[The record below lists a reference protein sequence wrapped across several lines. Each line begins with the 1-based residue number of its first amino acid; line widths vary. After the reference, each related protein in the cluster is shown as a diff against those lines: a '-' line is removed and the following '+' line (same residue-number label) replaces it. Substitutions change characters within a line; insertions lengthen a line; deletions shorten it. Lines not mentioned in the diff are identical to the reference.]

1 MTGALRSWVRLVGR
15 DVRLGLSAGSDAA
28 AALVFFIV
36 TTALFPLG
44 VGPETNLLARIAAGV
59 LWVAALLANL
69 LSMERLFA
77 TDYEDGTLDQLVL
90 SPLPLELV
98 ALAKMAAHWLIT
110 GLPLLLI
117 APLMGALL
125 GLPGPAFGT
134 LGVALVLGTPSL
146 SLLGGVGAAL
156 VLGTRR
162 GGVLLALL
170 ILPLFVPVLIFA
182 VSAIDAAAA
191 GLTVRPHLLLL
202 ASVLALTATCGP
214 IACAAALRQAVR

>member
-1 MTGALRSWVRLVGR
+1 MSGARSWVRLVRR

-28 AALVFFIV
+28 AALVFFVIA
-36 TTALFPLG
+36 TALFPLG
-44 VGPETNLLARIAAGV
+44 LGPEANLLARIAGGV

-77 TDYEDGTLDQLVL
+77 GDFEDGTLDLL
-90 SPLPLELV
+90 ALGTLPLELV
-98 ALAKMAAHWLIT
+98 ALAKVTAHWLIT
-110 GLPLLLI
+110 GLPLMVV

-125 GLPGPAFGT
+125 NLPGEAFGV
-134 LGVALVLGTPSL
+134 LAASLALGTPSL

-170 ILPLFVPVLIFA
+170 ILPIFVPLLVFGAAA
-182 VSAIDAAAA
+182 VDAAVM

-202 ASVLALTATCGP
+202 GGLFALALTLGP
-214 IACAAALRQAVR
+214 IAGAAALRQAVR